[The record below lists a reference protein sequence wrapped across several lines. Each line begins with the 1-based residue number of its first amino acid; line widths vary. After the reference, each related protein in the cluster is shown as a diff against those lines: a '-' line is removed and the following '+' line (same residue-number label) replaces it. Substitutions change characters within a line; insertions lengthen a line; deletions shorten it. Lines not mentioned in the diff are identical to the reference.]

1 MLPLR
6 ASNATRILA
15 ETQDE
20 YIALAIRDEVIGGI
34 NHMTSVWEP
43 TPQELADLNA
53 GGAVRHK
60 GQRIYLDELPED
72 ASGRPLKAL
81 WAPECGIHCEEK
93 KAPAR
98 RGNIDEAPK

>member
-6 ASNATRILA
+6 ISNATRVLA

-20 YIALAIRDEVIGGI
+20 YIALAICDQVIDGQ

-53 GGAVRHK
+53 GGAVRLTILGHAHPPVML
-60 GQRIYLDELPED
+60 GTQPPPEET
-72 ASGRPLKAL
+72 P
-81 WAPECGIHCEEK
+81 
-93 KAPAR
+93 
-98 RGNIDEAPK
+98 